1 MKQINTAAPTT
12 SGPGARSSVA
22 DRQALLITLL
32 VLVDSMH
39 FVFARLLLPHIS
51 PTVSAM
57 YVMAI
62 ATAQVGLY
70 GLWRGELRWSALREN
85 LPFFLAIGALI
96 GASTYCSYVAVGF
109 VDAGTASMLGKLSIV
124 YSIGFGLFWLRE
136 RLHRAQIAGAAVAV
150 VGTIVIAYQPGNVAQ
165 IGSLIIVGS
174 TFMYALHTA
183 LVKRYG
189 GEIEF
194 VNFFF
199 YRLLGTT
206 VALMVIALGAS
217 AAGQGGLAL
226 PRGIAWLLLPLVATV
241 DVVISRIFFYVALR
255 RLQLSLHAIILTLSP
270 VAAVLWSVLLF
281 GEAPNAQQAIGGAF
295 VLVGV
300 LVAMLNPARVGRRA
314 AAK

>member
-1 MKQINTAAPTT
+1 MNIQSKGAAPAAPPTL
-12 SGPGARSSVA
+12 AE
-22 DRQALLITLL
+22 RQTLLITLL

-39 FVFARLLLPHIS
+39 FIFARMLLPHIS

-62 ATAQVGLY
+62 GTVQVGIF

-136 RLHRAQIAGAAVAV
+136 RLNSAQITGAAVAI
-150 VGTIVIAYQPGNVAQ
+150 VGTIIIAYQPGDVAQ

-199 YRLLGTT
+199 FRLLGTT
-206 VALMVIALGAS
+206 AALFVIALGAS
-217 AAGQGGLAL
+217 AVGWGELAL

-270 VAAVLWSVLLF
+270 VAAVLWSLLLF
-281 GEAPNAQQAIGGAF
+281 GEAPNAQQALGGAC
-295 VLVGV
+295 VLIGV
-300 LVAMLNPARVGRRA
+300 LVAMLNPVRVGRKAA